1 MPQLKDATDLELL
14 QEILSRKTKE
24 GSPVFKEHTIIQ
36 KDQSLQLLGIMSAVE
51 ITLGKVKP
59 VQEEE

>member
-1 MPQLKDATDLELL
+1 ML

-36 KDQSLQLLGIMSAVE
+36 KDQSLQLLGIMAAVE